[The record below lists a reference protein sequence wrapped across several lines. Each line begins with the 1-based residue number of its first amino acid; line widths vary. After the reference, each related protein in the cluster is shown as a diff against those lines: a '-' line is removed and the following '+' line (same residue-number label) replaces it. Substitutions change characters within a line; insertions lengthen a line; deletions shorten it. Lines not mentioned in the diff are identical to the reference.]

1 LCPTNASSIAL
12 GRRLQTSSP
21 DDALMSLP
29 PICRVPYNSRN
40 ILPGSARE
48 SGRPPSPVDASSSRR
63 FPVRL
68 RICRQPAGTIDGIR
82 LDQFRPGLVYD
93 IGTQLANVFLSEGW
107 AEPIAAQ
114 AEPVSRPQ
122 HRIAAL
128 ILVVDDQTDLRQ
140 LTADLL
146 SCNGYD
152 VVEAS
157 HGREAIAKLSEHSPD
172 LVVLDLNM
180 PVMDGW
186 QFRAEQ
192 LRLPDGHLTAIPV
205 LLLTGEDCSD
215 DQLRTLKAV
224 GFIKKPFD
232 ADELLQ
238 AIQTALPHHRGPL
251 SSPGVT
257 PFD

>member
-1 LCPTNASSIAL
+1 
-12 GRRLQTSSP
+12 
-21 DDALMSLP
+21 
-29 PICRVPYNSRN
+29 
-40 ILPGSARE
+40 
-48 SGRPPSPVDASSSRR
+48 
-63 FPVRL
+63 VRL

-82 LDQFRPGLVYD
+82 LDQFQPGLVYD
-93 IGTQLANVFLSEGW
+93 IGSQLATVFLSEGW

-114 AEPVSRPQ
+114 AEPVRRPP

-152 VVEAS
+152 VVQAG

-172 LVVLDLNM
+172 LVILDLNM

-205 LLLTGEDCSD
+205 LLLTGEDRSD
-215 DQLRTLKAV
+215 DQIRTLKAV
-224 GFIKKPFD
+224 GLIKKPFD
-232 ADELLQ
+232 ADELLH
-238 AIQTALPHHRGPL
+238 AIQTALLPHHREPV
-251 SSPGVT
+251 SSPGGT
-257 PFD
+257 PID

>member
-1 LCPTNASSIAL
+1 
-12 GRRLQTSSP
+12 
-21 DDALMSLP
+21 M
-29 PICRVPYNSRN
+29 
-40 ILPGSARE
+40 
-48 SGRPPSPVDASSSRR
+48 
-63 FPVRL
+63 RL
-68 RICRQPAGTIDGIR
+68 RICRQPAGMIDGIR

-93 IGTQLANVFLSEGW
+93 IGSQLASVFLSEGW
-107 AEPIAAQ
+107 AEPIAEP
-114 AEPVSRPQ
+114 AEPGQQAPQ
-122 HRIAAL
+122 RIAAL

-152 VVEAS
+152 VVQAG

-172 LVVLDLNM
+172 LVILDLNM

-205 LLLTGEDCSD
+205 LLLTGEDRSD
-215 DQLRTLKAV
+215 DQIRTLKAV

-232 ADELLQ
+232 AEQLLH
-238 AIQTALPHHRGPL
+238 AIHTVLPHHRRRV
-251 SSPGVT
+251 SSPGAT
-257 PFD
+257 AID

>member
-1 LCPTNASSIAL
+1 
-12 GRRLQTSSP
+12 
-21 DDALMSLP
+21 
-29 PICRVPYNSRN
+29 
-40 ILPGSARE
+40 
-48 SGRPPSPVDASSSRR
+48 
-63 FPVRL
+63 VRL

-93 IGTQLANVFLSEGW
+93 IGSQLANVFLSEGW
-107 AEPIAAQ
+107 AEPVSAQ
-114 AEPVSRPQ
+114 AELVRPPP

-152 VVEAS
+152 VVQAG

-180 PVMDGW
+180 PIMDGW

-205 LLLTGEDCSD
+205 LLLTGEDRPD
-215 DQLRTLKAV
+215 DQTRTLKAV

-232 ADELLQ
+232 ADELL
-238 AIQTALPHHRGPL
+238 ADIQTALPHHRGPRRL
-251 SSPGVT
+251 PGSALI
-257 PFD
+257 D

>member
-1 LCPTNASSIAL
+1 
-12 GRRLQTSSP
+12 
-21 DDALMSLP
+21 M
-29 PICRVPYNSRN
+29 
-40 ILPGSARE
+40 
-48 SGRPPSPVDASSSRR
+48 
-63 FPVRL
+63 RL

-93 IGTQLANVFLSEGW
+93 IGSQLANVFLSEGW
-107 AEPIAAQ
+107 AEPVAAQ
-114 AEPVSRPQ
+114 GELVRPPP

-152 VVEAS
+152 VVQAS

-180 PVMDGW
+180 PIMDGW

-192 LRLPDGHLTAIPV
+192 LRLPDGRLTAIPV
-205 LLLTGEDCSD
+205 LLLTGEDRPD
-215 DQLRTLKAV
+215 DQIRTLKAV

-232 ADELLQ
+232 ADELLA
-238 AIQTALPHHRGPL
+238 AIQTALPHHRAPRRV
-251 SSPGVT
+251 PGSA
-257 PFD
+257 PID